1 MMVSENDKLV
11 KRSKEER
18 LKGEKRSAIEE
29 VFGGY
34 YLNTGESFLS
44 LTLYSAMPGLL
55 ACVTHPGPYS
65 GPVSDYI
72 FQKREL

>member
-34 YLNTGESFLS
+34 YLNTGECFISLKLS
-44 LTLYSAMPGLL
+44 
-55 ACVTHPGPYS
+55 
-65 GPVSDYI
+65 
-72 FQKREL
+72 

>member
-34 YLNTGESFLS
+34 YLNTGECFLS
-44 LTLYSAMPGLL
+44 LTLS
-55 ACVTHPGPYS
+55 
-65 GPVSDYI
+65 
-72 FQKREL
+72 

>member
-34 YLNTGESFLS
+34 YLNTGESFIFLLITLS
-44 LTLYSAMPGLL
+44 
-55 ACVTHPGPYS
+55 
-65 GPVSDYI
+65 
-72 FQKREL
+72 

>member
-1 MMVSENDKLV
+1 MVSENDKLV

-34 YLNTGESFLS
+34 YLNTGESFLLLITFIHSS
-44 LTLYSAMPGLL
+44 LLGLH
-55 ACVTHPGPYS
+55 ASVSHPGPHS
-65 GPVSDYI
+65 GPVRDHI
-72 FQKREL
+72 LQKC

>member
-1 MMVSENDKLV
+1 MCLRNSRFRGFQQQDAHDLLINLLDMMVSENDKLV

-34 YLNTGESFLS
+34 YLNTGKSYMLLKLS
-44 LTLYSAMPGLL
+44 
-55 ACVTHPGPYS
+55 
-65 GPVSDYI
+65 
-72 FQKREL
+72 

>member
-1 MMVSENDKLV
+1 MVSENDKLV

-34 YLNTGESFLS
+34 YLNTGESIV
-44 LTLYSAMPGLL
+44 LL
-55 ACVTHPGPYS
+55 I
-65 GPVSDYI
+65 VS
-72 FQKREL
+72 